1 MRIVAIEDDQLTQ
14 EMIQAVI
21 SFHWQDA
28 EVMFAGDCASGAA
41 LVREQTPDLV
51 LLDLGLPDG
60 SGHDVLAAI
69 RPAWDG
75 PVVMLTA
82 RAGEADQVR
91 ALDLGADGYVAK
103 PFSPLVLLA
112 SLQAVLR
119 RVHVGPAA
127 RARPDLVAGPVS
139 IDLAAQRAW
148 LHDRPVTL
156 TRGEWALLAALG
168 DANGRV
174 LSQGD
179 LLERVWGPG
188 GDATALNLKVLVNRL
203 RAKLGGGATEP
214 GPIETVRGVG
224 YRLAVASRALAG

>member
-1 MRIVAIEDDQLTQ
+1 
-14 EMIQAVI
+14 
-21 SFHWQDA
+21 
-28 EVMFAGDCASGAA
+28 
-41 LVREQTPDLV
+41 
-51 LLDLGLPDG
+51 
-60 SGHDVLAAI
+60 
-69 RPAWDG
+69 
-75 PVVMLTA
+75 
-82 RAGEADQVR
+82 VR
-91 ALDLGADGYVAK
+91 ALDLGADGYVVK

-127 RARPDLVAGPVS
+127 RARPDLVAGSVS

-174 LSQGD
+174 LSQD
-179 LLERVWGPG
+179 ALLERVWGPG

-203 RAKLGGGATEP
+203 RAKLGDGGAGP
-214 GPIETVRGVG
+214 DPIETVRGVG